1 MNYYRRLQEILI
13 DNIDI
18 LETRISTAPY
28 FIYLMGIMLITSFL
42 GFFIRI
48 YYNGSSETTH
58 YLFNVT
64 TLGVAWGKTPVY
76 MQIICFIVSISLG
89 VFVQNYRVYIKT
101 NGILSHRLMRPY
113 FSINSRK
120 IGKKS

>member
-1 MNYYRRLQEILI
+1 MNYYRRLQEMLM

-28 FIYLMGIMLITSFL
+28 FTCLMGIMLLTSFL

-48 YYNGSSETTH
+48 YYNGSNETMH

-64 TLGVAWGKTPVY
+64 TLGVGWGKTPVY
-76 MQIICFIVSISLG
+76 MQIICFIASIFLG
-89 VFVQNYRVYIKT
+89 AFAQNYRVYIKT
-101 NGILSHRLMRPY
+101 NGVLSHRLMRPY
-113 FSINSRK
+113 YSIKR
-120 IGKKS
+120 GKKS